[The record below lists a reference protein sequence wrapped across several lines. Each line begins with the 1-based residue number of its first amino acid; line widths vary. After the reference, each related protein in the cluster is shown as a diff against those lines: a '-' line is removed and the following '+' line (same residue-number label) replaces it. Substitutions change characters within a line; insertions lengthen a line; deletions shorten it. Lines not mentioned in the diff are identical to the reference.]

1 MRSTISPYIA
11 LMRLDK
17 PVGIYLVLW
26 PTLWALW
33 LAADGLPP
41 WPILAVFIAG
51 AVVMRSAG
59 CVINDYADRH
69 WDGAV
74 ARTCT
79 RPLVTGALTA
89 KNALA
94 LFALLAAVAFALVLT
109 LNPLTQWLALVA
121 LFLAALYPFMK
132 RYTYWPQLFLGT
144 AFAWAIPMAYAAVQ
158 NTVPYQAW
166 WVFMIA
172 LIWTLIYDT
181 LYAMADRA
189 DDLKVGIKST
199 AILFGRYD
207 RLIIGLLQLVM
218 IVLLVALGWHFAF
231 ALSYFIS
238 VFAVVLLFGY
248 HQYQIRRA
256 EPQACFEAFKQNH
269 WAGLLIWLGLVFAL

>member
-1 MRSTISPYIA
+1 MRSTISPYIQ

-26 PTLWALW
+26 PALWALW
-33 LAADGLPP
+33 LAADGFPP
-41 WPILAVFIAG
+41 WPILAIFIAG

-74 ARTCT
+74 ARTCA
-79 RPLVTGALTA
+79 RPLVTGALSVKQA
-89 KNALA
+89 LGLFVSLIVVAFVLVLA
-94 LFALLAAVAFALVLT
+94 LNDLTQRLAVVALV
-109 LNPLTQWLALVA
+109 
-121 LFLAALYPFMK
+121 LAALYPFMK
-132 RYTYWPQLFLGT
+132 RYTYWPQLFLGA

-158 NTVPYQAW
+158 NSVPYQAW
-166 WVFMIA
+166 WVFIIA

-181 LYAMADRA
+181 LYAMADRD

-207 RLIIGLLQLVM
+207 RLIIGLLQLLM
-218 IVLLVALGWHFAF
+218 IVLLLTLGVHFAL
-231 ALSYFIS
+231 AGSYFMS
-238 VFAVVLLFGY
+238 VFAVALLFVY
-248 HQYQIRRA
+248 HQYQIRQS
-256 EPQACFEAFKQNH
+256 EPRACFDAFKQNH

>member
-1 MRSTISPYIA
+1 MRSTISPYIQ

-26 PTLWALW
+26 PALWALW
-33 LAADGLPP
+33 LAADGFPP
-41 WPILAVFIAG
+41 WPILAIFIAG

-74 ARTCT
+74 ARTCA
-79 RPLVTGALTA
+79 RPLVTGALSVKQA
-89 KNALA
+89 LGLFVSLIVVAFVLVLA
-94 LFALLAAVAFALVLT
+94 LNDLTQRLAVVALV
-109 LNPLTQWLALVA
+109 
-121 LFLAALYPFMK
+121 LAALYPFMK
-132 RYTYWPQLFLGT
+132 RYTYWPQLFLGA

-158 NTVPYQAW
+158 NSVPYQAW
-166 WVFMIA
+166 WVFIIA

-181 LYAMADRA
+181 LYAMADRD

-207 RLIIGLLQLVM
+207 RLIIGLLQLLM
-218 IVLLVALGWHFAF
+218 IVLLLSLGTHFAL
-231 ALSYFIS
+231 ATSYFIS
-238 VFAVVLLFGY
+238 VFAVALLFAY
-248 HQYQIRRA
+248 HQYQIRQS
-256 EPQACFEAFKQNH
+256 EPRACFDAFKQNH

>member
-1 MRSTISPYIA
+1 MRSTISPYIQ

-26 PTLWALW
+26 PALWALW
-33 LAADGLPP
+33 LAADGFPP
-41 WPILAVFIAG
+41 WPILAIFIAG

-74 ARTCT
+74 ARTCA
-79 RPLVTGALTA
+79 RPLVTGILSA
-89 KNALA
+89 KQALA
-94 LFALLAAVAFALVLT
+94 LFVLLIIVAFVLVLALNDLTQRLAVVALV
-109 LNPLTQWLALVA
+109 
-121 LFLAALYPFMK
+121 LAALYPFMK
-132 RYTYWPQLFLGT
+132 RYTYWPQLFLGA

-166 WVFMIA
+166 WVFIIA

-181 LYAMADRA
+181 LYAMADRD

-207 RLIIGLLQLVM
+207 RLIIGLLQLLM
-218 IVLLVALGWHFAF
+218 IVLLLSLGTHFAL
-231 ALSYFIS
+231 ATSYFIS
-238 VFAVVLLFGY
+238 VFAVALLFAY
-248 HQYQIRRA
+248 HQYQIRQG
-256 EPQACFEAFKQNH
+256 EPQACFDAFNQNH

>member
-1 MRSTISPYIA
+1 MRSTISPYIQ

-26 PTLWALW
+26 PALWALW
-33 LAADGLPP
+33 LAADGFPP
-41 WPILAVFIAG
+41 WPILAIFIAG

-74 ARTCT
+74 ARTCA
-79 RPLVTGALTA
+79 RPLVTGALSVKQA
-89 KNALA
+89 LGLFVSLIVVAFVLVLA
-94 LFALLAAVAFALVLT
+94 LNDLTQRLAVVALV
-109 LNPLTQWLALVA
+109 
-121 LFLAALYPFMK
+121 LAALYPFMK
-132 RYTYWPQLFLGT
+132 RYTYWPQLFLGA

-158 NTVPYQAW
+158 NSVPYQAW
-166 WVFMIA
+166 WVFIIA

-181 LYAMADRA
+181 LYAMADRD

-207 RLIIGLLQLVM
+207 RLIIGLLQLLM
-218 IVLLVALGWHFAF
+218 IVLLLSLGTHFAL
-231 ALSYFIS
+231 ATSYFIS
-238 VFAVVLLFGY
+238 VFAVALLFAY
-248 HQYQIRRA
+248 HQYQIRQG
-256 EPQACFEAFKQNH
+256 EPRACFDAFKQNH

>member
-1 MRSTISPYIA
+1 MRSTISPYIQ

-26 PTLWALW
+26 PALWALW
-33 LAADGLPP
+33 LAADGFPP
-41 WPILAVFIAG
+41 WPILAIFIAG

-74 ARTCT
+74 ARTCA
-79 RPLVTGALTA
+79 RPLVTGALSVKQA
-89 KNALA
+89 LGLFVLLIVVAFVLVLA
-94 LFALLAAVAFALVLT
+94 LNDLTQRLAVVALV
-109 LNPLTQWLALVA
+109 
-121 LFLAALYPFMK
+121 LAALYPFMK
-132 RYTYWPQLFLGT
+132 RYTYWPQLFLGA

-158 NTVPYQAW
+158 NSVPYQAW
-166 WVFMIA
+166 WVFIIA

-181 LYAMADRA
+181 LYAMADRD

-207 RLIIGLLQLVM
+207 RLIIGLLQLLM
-218 IVLLVALGWHFAF
+218 IVLLLTLGVHFAL
-231 ALSYFIS
+231 AGSYFMS
-238 VFAVVLLFGY
+238 VFAVALLFVY
-248 HQYQIRRA
+248 HQYQIRQS
-256 EPQACFEAFKQNH
+256 EPRACFDAFKQNH

>member
-1 MRSTISPYIA
+1 MRSTISPYIQ

-26 PTLWALW
+26 PALWALW
-33 LAADGLPP
+33 LAADGFPP
-41 WPILAVFIAG
+41 WPILAIFIAG
-51 AVVMRSAG
+51 SVVMRSAG

-74 ARTCT
+74 ARTCA
-79 RPLVTGALTA
+79 RPLVTGILSA
-89 KNALA
+89 KQALA
-94 LFALLAAVAFALVLT
+94 LFVLLIIVAFVLVLALNDLTQRLAVVALV
-109 LNPLTQWLALVA
+109 
-121 LFLAALYPFMK
+121 LAALYPFMK
-132 RYTYWPQLFLGT
+132 RYTYWPQLFLGA

-166 WVFMIA
+166 WVFIIA

-181 LYAMADRA
+181 LYAMADRD

-207 RLIIGLLQLVM
+207 RLIIGLLQLLM
-218 IVLLVALGWHFAF
+218 IVLLLSLGTHFAL
-231 ALSYFIS
+231 ATSYFIS
-238 VFAVVLLFGY
+238 VFAVALLFAY
-248 HQYQIRRA
+248 HQYQIRQG
-256 EPQACFEAFKQNH
+256 EPQACFDAFKQNH